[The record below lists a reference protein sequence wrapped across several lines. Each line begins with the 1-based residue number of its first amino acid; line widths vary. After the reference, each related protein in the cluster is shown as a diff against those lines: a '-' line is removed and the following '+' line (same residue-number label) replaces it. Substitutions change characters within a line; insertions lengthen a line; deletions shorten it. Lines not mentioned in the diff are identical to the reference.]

1 MKKWIAIL
9 LTLTMVLGLF
19 AACGSTTQPAAST
32 AVSDPEP
39 AEASA
44 VVEPPPRPLQSLSR
58 RPLLK
63 MSHWNPLWRNPP
75 KSSI

>member
-44 VVEPPPRPLQSLSR
+44 VVEAPPRARCRAYRASLLSPLNE
-58 RPLLK
+58 
-63 MSHWNPLWRNPP
+63 H
-75 KSSI
+75 SSPCIHF